1 MTQQKV
7 TINDVAEAAGVS
19 VTTVSLVLSGK
30 GRISPATVAR
40 VNQAIEQSGY
50 VRNRSAASLRG
61 GASGVIGLIVRDLSQ
76 RFYAEM
82 TAGLSEALE
91 TQDKMLVLAQSG
103 AQGKY
108 LTRCFDALVAQGVDG
123 IVLGGDAGN
132 GAALATGRR
141 AAGRGGWWRGA
152 AVAAPRAAE
161 LGLPLI
167 CASRASYLEGT
178 DSLRPDNALGARMA
192 TEYLIRQGHQHIAWL
207 GGSGASLT
215 RAERI
220 GGCLAPL
227 LRDGFPFYP
236 EWIIECEESQ
246 NAAAEATTQ
255 LLQRYPR
262 LTAIIAANGATAL
275 GSYFALL
282 RSGRTLGKGAVDSYY
297 AQQMALVGFSD
308 EPQANLSDPPLTFI
322 CSPAREMGRAAA
334 ARILLRISA
343 PETASQH
350 MILTPSLITS
360 ERR

>member
-141 AAGRGGWWRGA
+141 AA
-152 AVAAPRAAE
+152 E

-220 GGCLAPL
+220 GGYCATL
-227 LRDGFPFYP
+227 LQYGLPFKP

>member
-1 MTQQKV
+1 MSQQKI

-30 GRISPATVAR
+30 GRISPATAAR
-40 VNQAIEQSGY
+40 VNEAIEQSGY
-50 VRNRSAASLRG
+50 VRNRTAAALRG

-91 TQDKMLVLAQSG
+91 AQDKMLVLTQSG
-103 AQGKY
+103 AQGQH
-108 LTRCFDALVAQGVDG
+108 LARCFESLVAQGVDG
-123 IVLGGDAGN
+123 VVLGGDAGN
-132 GAALATGRR
+132 GAALAT
-141 AAGRGGWWRGA
+141 
-152 AVAAPRAAE
+152 RAAE

-220 GGCLAPL
+220 GGYCATL
-227 LRDGFPFYP
+227 LQYGLPFKP

-246 NAAAEATTQ
+246 KAAAEATTQ
-255 LLQRYPR
+255 LLQRHPR
-262 LTAIIAANGATAL
+262 LTAIIAANTATAL

-282 RSGRTLGKGAVDSYY
+282 RSGRTLGQGAVDSYY

-308 EPQANLSDPPLTFI
+308 EPQANLSDPPLTFV

-334 ARILLRISA
+334 ARILLRLSA

-350 MILTPSLITS
+350 MILTPSLIGGD
-360 ERR
+360 RVR

>member
-1 MTQQKV
+1 MSMQKI

-30 GRISPATVAR
+30 GRISPATAAR
-40 VNQAIEQSGY
+40 VNEAIEQSGY
-50 VRNRSAASLRG
+50 VRNRAAAALRG
-61 GASGVIGLIVRDLSQ
+61 GASGVVGLIVRDLSQ

-91 TQDKMLVLAQSG
+91 AQGKMLVLTQSG
-103 AQGKY
+103 AQGQHQA
-108 LTRCFDALVAQGVDG
+108 RCFESLVAQGVDG

-132 GAALATGRR
+132 GAPLAM
-141 AAGRGGWWRGA
+141 
-152 AVAAPRAAE
+152 RAAE
-161 LGLPLI
+161 LELPLI

-220 GGCLAPL
+220 GGYCATL
-227 LRDGFPFYP
+227 LQYGLPFKP
-236 EWIIECEESQ
+236 EWIVECEKNQ
-246 NAAAEATTQ
+246 KAAAEATTQ
-255 LLQRYPR
+255 LLQRHPQ
-262 LTAIIAANGATAL
+262 LTAIIAANAATTL

-282 RSGRTLGKGAVDSYY
+282 RSGRTLGQSAVDSDD

-308 EPQANLSDPPLTFI
+308 EPQAYPGDLPLTFI

-334 ARILLRISA
+334 ARVLLRLSA
-343 PETASQH
+343 PEIASQH
-350 MILTPSLITS
+350 MILTPSLIGGD
-360 ERR
+360 RK

>member
-1 MTQQKV
+1 MTQQKI
-7 TINDVAEAAGVS
+7 TINDVASAAGVS

-30 GRISPATVAR
+30 GRISPATVDR
-40 VNQAIEQSGY
+40 VNQAIEQLGY
-50 VRNRSAASLRG
+50 VRNRSAAALRG
-61 GASGVIGLIVRDLSQ
+61 GNSGVIGLIVRDLSQ

-91 TQDKMLVLAQSG
+91 AQSKIVFLTQSG
-103 AQGKY
+103 VLGQH
-108 LTRCFDALVAQGVDG
+108 LTRCFDSLVAQGVDAV
-123 IVLGGDAGN
+123 VLGGDAGSA
-132 GAALATGRR
+132 AALAAR
-141 AAGRGGWWRGA
+141 AS
-152 AVAAPRAAE
+152 E

-167 CASRASYLEGT
+167 CASRASYLEGA

-220 GGCLAPL
+220 GGYCATL
-227 LRDGFPFYP
+227 LQYGLPFKP

-246 NAAAEATTQ
+246 HAAAEATSR

-262 LTAIIAANGATAL
+262 LTAVIASNAATAL

-282 RSGRTLGKGAVDSYY
+282 RSGRTLGQGAVDSYY

-308 EPQANLSDPPLTFI
+308 ELQANLNDPPLTFI

-334 ARILLRISA
+334 ARILLRLNA
-343 PETASQH
+343 PDAPVQH
-350 MILTPSLITS
+350 MIMPPQLIAS
-360 ERR
+360 SGA